1 MTAPALPDGREVDLH
16 SDDDVAGAAGLD
28 AGHGVKSLS
37 PGTACLIKAPLLDLD
52 GAKVAEGHAV
62 GASVLLP
69 AAGCDAALEMDLR
82 VARVAQ
88 VPQGTGG
95 LVGEGGFLEEANATG
110 GVLVVGAFEVSL
122 CAADSRE
129 SAGAVAVGGQG
140 SGVNDCEQ
148 GLLAGACL
156 AVVDAGH
163 GGVGQAEC
171 PAWVGGNLTAWATNT
186 DPNAPYQPV
195 QALLHPEELWPHL
208 GETSLLLGTRIVP
221 GTLLLSLAVTAAVL
235 YKRHKDGSGRRRKRI
250 AGMAKQKDIEPLMAK
265 AITAKARSL
274 RPSLKSAKHIDA
286 RETGILLG
294 NLQGTRHEVR
304 MGYEDVAVAI
314 MAPRSGKTTSLAI
327 PSILAAPG
335 PVLLTSN
342 KAAGDAFTATI
353 DARAAVGRTW
363 SMDPQQI
370 AHAERAM
377 WWNPLSDAKTLDGA
391 GRLAG
396 HFLAASVD
404 ASQQGDFW
412 SKAGSNILS
421 QLFLAAALD
430 ERPITDV
437 MAWLAFP
444 ADRTPLDILRDHK
457 FAAVAAQL
465 KGTVEGPPETRDGIY
480 ETTCQYAAALLNSE
494 IAAWV
499 TPQKNVPEFKP
510 SEFVTSKDT
519 LYLLSK
525 DGGGGASA
533 LIAACADSVM
543 RAATAQAERAGGRLD
558 PPMLAIL
565 DEAANVCK
573 ISDLPDLYSHLGSR
587 GIIPITILQSY
598 RQGQKVWGD
607 AGMDAMWS
615 ASTIKVIG
623 SGIDDPDFADKLSR
637 LIGDHDV
644 ETTSTSTSESGKSTS
659 VSMRQ
664 QRIMA
669 ADAIRAL
676 PKGTALCFA
685 TGMRAAM
692 LDLRP
697 WYLEPGAAELSAA
710 SARASKG
717 ITERAIAKATPM
729 QSDFGLAS

>member
-1 MTAPALPDGREVDLH
+1 MRSAPSSSSDGYDIALKVLL
-16 SDDDVAGAAGLD
+16 AAL
-28 AGHGVKSLS
+28 
-37 PGTACLIKAPLLDLD
+37 
-52 GAKVAEGHAV
+52 AV
-62 GASVLLP
+62 GLP
-69 AAGCDAALEMDLR
+69 AASIAWLSSNIAAW
-82 VARVAQ
+82 AA
-88 VPQGTGG
+88 GTG
-95 LVGEGGFLEEANATG
+95 
-110 GVLVVGAFEVSL
+110 
-122 CAADSRE
+122 
-129 SAGAVAVGGQG
+129 
-140 SGVNDCEQ
+140 
-148 GLLAGACL
+148 
-156 AVVDAGH
+156 
-163 GGVGQAEC
+163 
-171 PAWVGGNLTAWATNT
+171 PWV
-186 DPNAPYQPV
+186 PYRPGD
-195 QALLHPEELWPHL
+195 ALLRPEQLWPAA
-208 GETSLLLGTRIVP
+208 GETSLLLTTRVIPVLL
-221 GTLLLSLAVTAAVL
+221 TLLLAVAVGL
-235 YKRHKDGSGRRRKRI
+235 LWMRYKNRSGGGRKKI
-250 AGMAKQKDIEPLMAK
+250 VAGMASARDIQPLLAK
-265 AITAKARSL
+265 AVEAKARSL
-274 RPSLKSAKHIDA
+274 RPSLKHAKHIAPRDA
-286 RETGILLG
+286 GILVG
-294 NLQGTRHEVR
+294 NLAGTRHEVR
-304 MGYEDVAVAI
+304 MGFEDVAVAI

-342 KAAGDAFTATI
+342 KAAGDAYTACF
-353 DARAAVGRTW
+353 DARCLVGRVW

-370 AHAERAM
+370 AHAERTM
-377 WWNPLSDAKTLDGA
+377 WWNPLADAKSLDGA

-412 SKAGSNILS
+412 SKAGSNILA

-437 MAWLAFP
+437 MGWLAFP

-457 FAAVAAQL
+457 FTAVASQL

-480 ETTCQYAAALLNSE
+480 ETARQYAAALLNQD

-499 TPQKNVPEFKP
+499 TPQSSVAEFRP
-510 SEFVTSKDT
+510 ADFVTSTDS
-519 LYLLSK
+519 LFLLSK

-615 ASTIKVIG
+615 AATVKIIG

-637 LIGDHDV
+637 MVGDHDV

-664 QRIMA
+664 ERILP

-676 PKGTALCFA
+676 PKGSALCLA
-685 TGMRAAM
+685 TGMRVAM
-692 LDLRP
+692 LALRP
-697 WYLEPGAAELSAA
+697 WYAEPGSDELAAA
-710 SARASKG
+710 SARVSKA
-717 ITERAIAKATPM
+717 ITARAILK
-729 QSDFGLAS
+729 QHSSNSDFDQAA

>member
-1 MTAPALPDGREVDLH
+1 MPQPSSTSSTDGYDIAFRVL
-16 SDDDVAGAAGLD
+16 
-28 AGHGVKSLS
+28 GVVLAIAVPLS
-37 PGTACLIKAPLLDLD
+37 
-52 GAKVAEGHAV
+52 
-62 GASVLLP
+62 
-69 AAGCDAALEMDLR
+69 
-82 VARVAQ
+82 
-88 VPQGTGG
+88 
-95 LVGEGGFLEEANATG
+95 N
-110 GVLVVGAFEVSL
+110 
-122 CAADSRE
+122 
-129 SAGAVAVGGQG
+129 
-140 SGVNDCEQ
+140 
-148 GLLAGACL
+148 LAWL
-156 AVVDAGH
+156 
-163 GGVGQAEC
+163 
-171 PAWVGGNLTAWATNT
+171 GGNLTAWAT
-186 DPNAPYQPV
+186 DAGPRAPYQPV
-195 QALLHPEELWPHL
+195 QALLHPDQLWPRL
-208 GETSLLLGTRIVP
+208 GETSLLWGTRILP
-221 GTLLLSLAVTAAVL
+221 GAVLLVLGITAAVL
-235 YKRHKDGSGRRRKRI
+235 YKRHKDGSGGRKKRV
-250 AGMAKQKDIEPLMAK
+250 AGMAKHRDIEPLMSK

-274 RPSLKSAKHIDA
+274 RPSLKDAKHLNPAD
-286 RETGILLG
+286 TGILLG
-294 NLQGTRHEVR
+294 NLQGTKHEVR

-327 PSILAAPG
+327 PSILNAPG
-335 PVLLTSN
+335 PVVLTSN
-342 KAAGDAFTATI
+342 KAAGDAYTATL

-421 QLFLAAALD
+421 QLFLAAALAK
-430 ERPITDV
+430 RPITDV
-437 MAWLAFP
+437 MQWLAFP
-444 ADRTPLDILRDHK
+444 ADRTPLDILRDHG

-480 ETTCQYAAALLNSE
+480 ETARQYAAALLNSE

-499 TPQKNVPEFKP
+499 TPQKDVAEFKP

-644 ETTSTSTSESGKSTS
+644 ETTSTSISESGKSTS

-664 QRIMA
+664 ERILA
-669 ADAIRAL
+669 ADAIRSL
-676 PKGTALCFA
+676 PKGTALAFA

-697 WYLEPGAAELSAA
+697 WYLEPGAGELSAA

-717 ITERAIAKATPM
+717 ITERAVAKAAPKQT
-729 QSDFGLAS
+729 DFGTAA

>member
-1 MTAPALPDGREVDLH
+1 MPPSPTSNTDGYDLALRLLL
-16 SDDDVAGAAGLD
+16 GL
-28 AGHGVKSLS
+28 ATL
-37 PGTACLIKAPLLDLD
+37 AIPL
-52 GAKVAEGHAV
+52 AH
-62 GASVLLP
+62 
-69 AAGCDAALEMDLR
+69 
-82 VARVAQ
+82 
-88 VPQGTGG
+88 
-95 LVGEGGFLEEANATG
+95 
-110 GVLVVGAFEVSL
+110 
-122 CAADSRE
+122 
-129 SAGAVAVGGQG
+129 
-140 SGVNDCEQ
+140 
-148 GLLAGACL
+148 LAWL
-156 AVVDAGH
+156 
-163 GGVGQAEC
+163 
-171 PAWVGGNLTAWATNT
+171 GGNLTATLTGAAW
-186 DPNAPYQPV
+186 APYQPTA
-195 QALLHPEELWPHL
+195 ALLHPEQVWPTA
-208 GETSLLLGTRIVP
+208 GETSLLVGARIVP
-221 GTLLLSLAVTAAVL
+221 VVLLLALAAVAGVL
-235 YKRHKDGSGRRRKRI
+235 WTRHKSSGGGRKKKI
-250 AGMAKQKDIEPLMAK
+250 TDMAKARDIEPLMSK
-265 AITAKARSL
+265 AITDKARSL
-274 RPSLKSAKHIDA
+274 RPSLKNAKHIDA
-286 RETGILLG
+286 KDTGILLG

-304 MGYEDVAVAI
+304 MGFEDVAVAI

-327 PSILAAPG
+327 PSMLNAPG

-342 KAAGDAFTATI
+342 KAAGDAFTTAYE
-353 DARAAVGRTW
+353 ARAQAGAVWT
-363 SMDPQQI
+363 MDPQQI
-370 AHAERAM
+370 AHAAREM
-377 WWNPLSDAKTLDGA
+377 WWNPLASAKTLDGA
-391 GRLAG
+391 NRLAG

-421 QLFLAAALD
+421 QLLLAAALD
-430 ERPITDV
+430 ERPITDI

-444 ADRTPLDILRDHK
+444 ADRTPLDILRDHG
-457 FAAVAAQL
+457 FTAVAAQL

-480 ETTCQYAAALLNSE
+480 ETARQYAAALLNAE

-499 TPQKNVPEFKP
+499 TPQKDVAEFRP
-510 SEFVTSKDT
+510 GRFVTSTDT
-519 LYLLSK
+519 LFLLSK

-615 ASTIKVIG
+615 ASTVKVIG

-644 ETTSTSTSESGKSTS
+644 QTTSTSHSESGKSTS

-664 QRIMA
+664 ERILP

-697 WYLEPGAAELSAA
+697 WYREPGATELSAA
-710 SARASKG
+710 SDRASQAITARAV
-717 ITERAIAKATPM
+717 AKHTPT
-729 QSDFGLAS
+729 QSDFGTAA

>member
-1 MTAPALPDGREVDLH
+1 MPSSSSSSNTDGYDL
-16 SDDDVAGAAGLD
+16 VLRLLL
-28 AGHGVKSLS
+28 GV
-37 PGTACLIKAPLLDLD
+37 
-52 GAKVAEGHAV
+52 
-62 GASVLLP
+62 
-69 AAGCDAALEMDLR
+69 
-82 VARVAQ
+82 
-88 VPQGTGG
+88 
-95 LVGEGGFLEEANATG
+95 
-110 GVLVVGAFEVSL
+110 
-122 CAADSRE
+122 
-129 SAGAVAVGGQG
+129 
-140 SGVNDCEQ
+140 
-148 GLLAGACL
+148 L
-156 AVVDAGH
+156 AVVVPLSH
-163 GGVGQAEC
+163 L
-171 PAWVGGNLTAWATNT
+171 AWLCGNLTASLTEDSW
-186 DPNAPYQPV
+186 APYQPTN
-195 QALLHPEELWPHL
+195 ALLRPEQVWPEA
-208 GETSLLLGTRIVP
+208 GENALLIGARIVP
-221 GTLLLSLAVTAAVL
+221 VLLLLALGVTAIAL
-235 YKRHKDGSGRRRKRI
+235 WLRHKNRGGGRKKI
-250 AGMAKQKDIEPLMAK
+250 TGMAKARDIEPLMAK
-265 AITAKARSL
+265 AITDKARSL
-274 RPSLKSAKHIDA
+274 RPSLKDAKHIEA
-286 RETGILLG
+286 RDTGILLG
-294 NLQGTRHEVR
+294 NLQNTRHEVR

-327 PSILAAPG
+327 PSMLAAPG

-342 KAAGDAFTATI
+342 KAAGDAFTATYE
-353 DARAAVGRTW
+353 ARFHVGQVW

-370 AHAERAM
+370 AHAAREM
-377 WWNPLSDAKTLDGA
+377 WWNPLASAKTLDGA
-391 GRLAG
+391 NRLAG

-421 QLFLAAALD
+421 QLLLAAALD
-430 ERPITDV
+430 ERPITDI
-437 MAWLAFP
+437 MQWLAFP
-444 ADRTPLDILRDHK
+444 ADRTPLDILRDHD

-480 ETTCQYAAALLNSE
+480 ETARQYAAALLNNE

-499 TPQKNVPEFKP
+499 TPQKDVPEFRP
-510 SEFVTSKDT
+510 SEFVTSTDT
-519 LYLLSK
+519 LFLLSK

-615 ASTIKVIG
+615 ASTVKVIG

-644 ETTSTSTSESGKSTS
+644 ETTSTSHSESGKSTS

-664 QRIMA
+664 ERILP

-697 WYLEPGAAELSAA
+697 WYREPGAEELSAA
-710 SARASKG
+710 SARASKA
-717 ITERAIAKATPM
+717 ITARAVAKHAPT
-729 QSDFGLAS
+729 QSDFGKAV

>member
-1 MTAPALPDGREVDLH
+1 MPQLSSTSSTDGYDIAFCVL
-16 SDDDVAGAAGLD
+16 
-28 AGHGVKSLS
+28 GVVLAIAVPLS
-37 PGTACLIKAPLLDLD
+37 
-52 GAKVAEGHAV
+52 
-62 GASVLLP
+62 
-69 AAGCDAALEMDLR
+69 
-82 VARVAQ
+82 
-88 VPQGTGG
+88 
-95 LVGEGGFLEEANATG
+95 N
-110 GVLVVGAFEVSL
+110 
-122 CAADSRE
+122 
-129 SAGAVAVGGQG
+129 
-140 SGVNDCEQ
+140 
-148 GLLAGACL
+148 LAWL
-156 AVVDAGH
+156 
-163 GGVGQAEC
+163 
-171 PAWVGGNLTAWATNT
+171 GGNLTSWATDT
-186 DPNAPYQPV
+186 GPCAPYQPV
-195 QALLHPEELWPHL
+195 QALLHPDQLWPRL
-208 GETSLLLGTRIVP
+208 GDTSLLLGTRILP
-221 GTLLLSLAVTAAVL
+221 GTVLLALGITAAVL
-235 YKRHKDGSGRRRKRI
+235 YKRHKDGNGGRRKRV
-250 AGMAKQKDIEPLMAK
+250 AGMAKQRDIEPLLSK

-274 RPSLKSAKHIDA
+274 RPSLKDAKHLNPAD
-286 RETGILLG
+286 TGILLG
-294 NLQGTRHEVR
+294 NLQGTKHEVR

-327 PSILAAPG
+327 PSILNAPG

-342 KAAGDAFTATI
+342 KAAGDAYTATLE
-353 DARAAVGRTW
+353 ARAAVGRTW

-421 QLFLAAALD
+421 QLFLAAALA

-437 MAWLAFP
+437 MQWLAFP
-444 ADRTPLDILRDHK
+444 ADRTPLDLLRDHG

-480 ETTCQYAAALLNSE
+480 ETARQYAAALLNSE

-499 TPQKNVPEFKP
+499 TPQKNVAEFKP

-644 ETTSTSTSESGKSTS
+644 QTTSTSTSESGKSTS

-664 QRIMA
+664 ERILA

-676 PKGTALCFA
+676 PKGTALAFA

-697 WYLEPGAAELSAA
+697 WYLEPGADSFSAA
-710 SARASKG
+710 SARASKD
-717 ITERAIAKATPM
+717 ITERAVAKTAPKQT
-729 QSDFGLAS
+729 DFSTAA

>member
-1 MTAPALPDGREVDLH
+1 MPSPSSNSNSSSDGYDIAFKALLGAIAVALP
-16 SDDDVAGAAGLD
+16 
-28 AGHGVKSLS
+28 LS
-37 PGTACLIKAPLLDLD
+37 T
-52 GAKVAEGHAV
+52 
-62 GASVLLP
+62 
-69 AAGCDAALEMDLR
+69 
-82 VARVAQ
+82 
-88 VPQGTGG
+88 
-95 LVGEGGFLEEANATG
+95 
-110 GVLVVGAFEVSL
+110 
-122 CAADSRE
+122 
-129 SAGAVAVGGQG
+129 
-140 SGVNDCEQ
+140 
-148 GLLAGACL
+148 LAWL
-156 AVVDAGH
+156 
-163 GGVGQAEC
+163 
-171 PAWVGGNLTAWATNT
+171 GGNTTAWATSS
-186 DPNAPYQPV
+186 DPWAPYQPAD
-195 QALLHPEELWPHL
+195 ALLHPERLWP
-208 GETSLLLGTRIVP
+208 GVDATVLLIGTRILP
-221 GTLLLSLAVTAAVL
+221 AAILLALTL
-235 YKRHKDGSGRRRKRI
+235 SGYLWWSRRKGAGGKKKRI
-250 AGMAKQKDIEPLMAK
+250 AGMAKQKDIEPLLAK
-265 AITAKARSL
+265 AVTAKARSL
-274 RPSLKSAKHIDA
+274 RPSLKDAKTVDA
-286 RETGILLG
+286 KDTGVLLG
-294 NLQGTRHEVR
+294 NLQGSRIEVR
-304 MGYEDVAVAI
+304 MGFEDVAVAI
-314 MAPRSGKTTSLAI
+314 MAPRSGKTTCLAI
-327 PSILAAPG
+327 PATLAAPG

-342 KAAGDAFTATI
+342 KAAGDAYTSSI
-353 DARAAVGRTW
+353 DARAKVGQVW

-370 AHAERAM
+370 AHAAREM
-377 WWNPLSDAKTLDGA
+377 WWNPLASAKSLDGA

-437 MAWLAFP
+437 MQWLAFP
-444 ADRTPLDILRDHK
+444 ADRRPLDILRDHG

-480 ETTCQYAAALLNSE
+480 ETARQYASALLNSE

-499 TPQKNVPEFKP
+499 TPQQGVREFKP
-510 SEFVTSKDT
+510 SEFVTSQDT

-533 LIAACADSVM
+533 LIAACADAVM
-543 RAATAQAERAGGRLD
+543 RAATAQAERTGGRLD

-565 DEAANVCK
+565 DEAANVCR

-615 ASTIKVIG
+615 ASTVKVIG

-644 ETTSTSTSESGKSTS
+644 ETRSTSVSDSGKSTS
-659 VSMRQ
+659 ISMRQ
-664 QRIMA
+664 ERILP

-710 SARASKG
+710 SAAASKS
-717 ITERAIAKATPM
+717 ITERAVAKARKG
-729 QSDFGLAS
+729 DFGKAA

>member
-1 MTAPALPDGREVDLH
+1 MPQSSPSSSSTGYDLAFKLLMGALAIVVPLAH
-16 SDDDVAGAAGLD
+16 LAW
-28 AGHGVKSLS
+28 LS
-37 PGTACLIKAPLLDLD
+37 
-52 GAKVAEGHAV
+52 
-62 GASVLLP
+62 
-69 AAGCDAALEMDLR
+69 
-82 VARVAQ
+82 
-88 VPQGTGG
+88 
-95 LVGEGGFLEEANATG
+95 
-110 GVLVVGAFEVSL
+110 
-122 CAADSRE
+122 
-129 SAGAVAVGGQG
+129 
-140 SGVNDCEQ
+140 
-148 GLLAGACL
+148 
-156 AVVDAGH
+156 
-163 GGVGQAEC
+163 
-171 PAWVGGNLTAWATNT
+171 GNLTAHLTGGTW
-186 DPNAPYQPV
+186 APYQPTA
-195 QALLHPEELWPHL
+195 ALLHPDRLWPEA
-208 GETSLLLGTRIVP
+208 GETSLLIGARIVP
-221 GTLLLSLAVTAAVL
+221 VAVL
-235 YKRHKDGSGRRRKRI
+235 LALGITSGLLWVRHKNRSGGRKKKI
-250 AGMAKQKDIEPLMAK
+250 SGMAKAHDVEPLMAK

-274 RPSLKSAKHIDA
+274 RPSLKNAKHIAPAD
-286 RETGILLG
+286 TGILLG

-327 PSILAAPG
+327 PSILNAPG

-342 KAAGDAFTATI
+342 KAANDAYTATLN
-353 DARAAVGRTW
+353 ARATVGRTW

-370 AHAERAM
+370 AHAKREM
-377 WWNPLSDAKTLDGA
+377 WWNPLADAKTLDGA
-391 GRLAG
+391 NRLAG

-421 QLFLAAALD
+421 QLLLAAALD
-430 ERPITDV
+430 DRPITDV
-437 MAWLAFP
+437 MQWLAFP
-444 ADRTPLDILRDHK
+444 ADRTPLDILRDHGH
-457 FAAVAAQL
+457 AAVAAQL

-480 ETTCQYAAALLNSE
+480 ETARQYAAALLNSE

-499 TPQKNVPEFKP
+499 TPQKDIEEFKP
-510 SEFVTSKDT
+510 KDFVTSRDT

-644 ETTSTSTSESGKSTS
+644 ETTSTSHSESGKSTS
-659 VSMRQ
+659 ISMRQ
-664 QRIMA
+664 ERILP

-676 PKGTALCFA
+676 PKGTALCLA

-697 WYLEPGAAELSAA
+697 WYLDPGAAELTAA
-710 SARASKG
+710 SARASTA
-717 ITERAIAKATPM
+717 ITDRALVKHTLQQADYDTA
-729 QSDFGLAS
+729 A

>member
-1 MTAPALPDGREVDLH
+1 MPPTSSNSSTDGYDIVLRLLIGVAAVVVPLSHLAWLSGNITAYL
-16 SDDDVAGAAGLD
+16 
-28 AGHGVKSLS
+28 
-37 PGTACLIKAPLLDLD
+37 
-52 GAKVAEGHAV
+52 
-62 GASVLLP
+62 
-69 AAGCDAALEMDLR
+69 
-82 VARVAQ
+82 
-88 VPQGTGG
+88 TGG
-95 LVGEGGFLEEANATG
+95 G
-110 GVLVVGAFEVSL
+110 
-122 CAADSRE
+122 
-129 SAGAVAVGGQG
+129 
-140 SGVNDCEQ
+140 
-148 GLLAGACL
+148 
-156 AVVDAGH
+156 
-163 GGVGQAEC
+163 
-171 PAWVGGNLTAWATNT
+171 W
-186 DPNAPYQPV
+186 APYRPTT
-195 QALLHPEELWPHL
+195 ALLHPERLWPPM
-208 GETSLLLGTRIVP
+208 GETSLLIGARVVPVLLLLALGT
-221 GTLLLSLAVTAAVL
+221 AAGIL
-235 YKRHKDGSGRRRKRI
+235 WARHKSRSGGRKKI
-250 AGMAKQKDIEPLMAK
+250 SGMAKARDVEPLMAK
-265 AITAKARSL
+265 AITDKARSL
-274 RPSLKSAKHIDA
+274 RPSLKDAKHIEA
-286 RETGILLG
+286 RDTGILLG
-294 NLQGTRHEVR
+294 NLQNTKHEIR

-342 KAAGDAFTATI
+342 KAAGDAFTATY
-353 DARAAVGRTW
+353 DARAAVGRVW
-363 SMDPQQI
+363 AMDPQQI
-370 AHAERAM
+370 AHAAREM
-377 WWNPLSDAKTLDGA
+377 WWNPLADAKTLDGA

-412 SKAGSNILS
+412 SKAGSNILA

-437 MAWLAFP
+437 MQWLAFP
-444 ADRTPLDILRDHK
+444 ADRTPLDILRDHG
-457 FAAVAAQL
+457 FTAVAAQL

-480 ETTCQYAAALLNSE
+480 ETARQYAAALLNSE
-494 IAAWV
+494 ISAWV
-499 TPQKNVPEFKP
+499 TPQKNVPEFRP
-510 SEFVTSKDT
+510 SEFVTSTDT
-519 LYLLSK
+519 LFLLSK

-615 ASTIKVIG
+615 ASTVKVIG

-637 LIGDHDV
+637 LIGDHDI
-644 ETTSTSTSESGKSTS
+644 ETTSTSHSESGKSTS

-664 QRIMA
+664 QRILP
-669 ADAIRAL
+669 ADEIRAL

-685 TGMRAAM
+685 TGLRAAM

-697 WYLEPGAAELSAA
+697 WYQEPGAAELSAA
-710 SARASKG
+710 SDRASKA
-717 ITERAIAKATPM
+717 ITARANAKHAPV
-729 QSDFGLAS
+729 QSDFGPAA

>member
-1 MTAPALPDGREVDLH
+1 MPNSHSAPSSSDGYDL
-16 SDDDVAGAAGLD
+16 AF
-28 AGHGVKSLS
+28 KM
-37 PGTACLIKAPLLDLD
+37 LL
-52 GAKVAEGHAV
+52 
-62 GASVLLP
+62 
-69 AAGCDAALEMDLR
+69 
-82 VARVAQ
+82 
-88 VPQGTGG
+88 
-95 LVGEGGFLEEANATG
+95 
-110 GVLVVGAFEVSL
+110 GVLAIVVPLSNLAWL
-122 CAADSRE
+122 C
-129 SAGAVAVGGQG
+129 
-140 SGVNDCEQ
+140 
-148 GLLAGACL
+148 
-156 AVVDAGH
+156 
-163 GGVGQAEC
+163 
-171 PAWVGGNLTAWATNT
+171 GNLTARFADSDSW
-186 DPNAPYQPV
+186 APYRPTD
-195 QALLHPEELWPHL
+195 ALLRPERLWPTA
-208 GETSLLLGTRIVP
+208 GETSLLVGARVIP
-221 GTLLLSLAVTAAVL
+221 ATLMIALAVTAVVL
-235 YKRHKDGSGRRRKRI
+235 WSRRRNSGGKRKKI
-250 AGMAKQKDIEPLMAK
+250 AGMAKAKDIEPLMAK
-265 AITAKARSL
+265 AITAKARAL
-274 RPSLKSAKHIDA
+274 RPSLKNTNHINPAD
-286 RETGILLG
+286 TGILLG

-327 PSILAAPG
+327 PTILAAPG
-335 PVLLTSN
+335 AVLLTSN
-342 KAAGDAFTATI
+342 KAAGDAYTATL
-353 DARAAVGRTW
+353 DARAAVGRVW

-370 AHAERAM
+370 AHAERRM
-377 WWNPLSDAKTLDGA
+377 WWNPLADAKTLDAA

-404 ASQQGDFW
+404 ASQQSDFW

-437 MAWLAFP
+437 MQWLAFP
-444 ADRTPLDILRDHK
+444 ADRTPLDVLRDHG
-457 FAAVAAQL
+457 FTAIAAQL

-480 ETTCQYAAALLNSE
+480 ETARQYAAALLNSE
-494 IAAWV
+494 IARWV
-499 TPQKNVPEFKP
+499 TPQKEVPEFRP
-510 SEFVTSKDT
+510 SAFVGSADT

-533 LIAACADSVM
+533 LIAACADSVI

-615 ASTIKVIG
+615 ASTVKVIG

-644 ETTSTSTSESGKSTS
+644 QTTSTSTSESGKSTS

-664 QRIMA
+664 ERILP

-697 WYLEPGAAELSAA
+697 WYLEPGAEQLTAA
-710 SARASKG
+710 SARASKA
-717 ITERAIAKATPM
+717 ITARAVAKQAPRPD
-729 QSDFGLAS
+729 DFGTAA

>member
-1 MTAPALPDGREVDLH
+1 MPSTPSSSSGDGTDL
-16 SDDDVAGAAGLD
+16 AF
-28 AGHGVKSLS
+28 K
-37 PGTACLIKAPLLDLD
+37 
-52 GAKVAEGHAV
+52 
-62 GASVLLP
+62 VLL
-69 AAGCDAALEMDLR
+69 
-82 VARVAQ
+82 
-88 VPQGTGG
+88 
-95 LVGEGGFLEEANATG
+95 
-110 GVLVVGAFEVSL
+110 GAF
-122 CAADSRE
+122 
-129 SAGAVAVGGQG
+129 AVAVPLANTAWFSGNIANTFTG
-140 SGVNDCEQ
+140 SGTWTSYR
-148 GLLAGACL
+148 
-156 AVVDAGH
+156 
-163 GGVGQAEC
+163 
-171 PAWVGGNLTAWATNT
+171 PA
-186 DPNAPYQPV
+186 D
-195 QALLHPEELWPHL
+195 ALLHPADLWPEL
-208 GETSLLLGTRIVP
+208 GETSLLISTRVVPAIFLISLGVI
-221 GTLLLSLAVTAAVL
+221 AAVCWNL
-235 YKRHKDGSGRRRKRI
+235 HRSSGGRRKKVR
-250 AGMAKQKDIEPLMAK
+250 GTAKAKDIEPLLAK

-274 RPSLKSAKHIDA
+274 RPSLKDAKAIAPAD
-286 RETGILLG
+286 TGILLG
-294 NLQGTRHEVR
+294 NLQGTRTEVR

-342 KAAGDAFTATI
+342 KAAGDAYTATF
-353 DARAAVGRTW
+353 DARSEVGRVW

-370 AHAERAM
+370 AHAERTM
-377 WWNPLSDAKTLDGA
+377 WWNPLADAKSLDGA

-430 ERPITDV
+430 DRPITDV
-437 MAWLAFP
+437 MQWLAFP
-444 ADRTPLDILRDHK
+444 ADRRPLDILRDHG
-457 FAAVAAQL
+457 FSAVAAQL

-480 ETTCQYAAALLNSE
+480 ETARQYAAALLNSG
-494 IAAWV
+494 IATWV
-499 TPQKNVPEFKP
+499 TPQKDVPEFRP
-510 SEFVTSKDT
+510 TEFVTSTDT
-519 LYLLSK
+519 LFLLSK

-587 GIIPITILQSY
+587 GIIPMTILQSY

-615 ASTIKVIG
+615 AATIKVIG

-644 ETTSTSTSESGKSTS
+644 ETKSTSTSESGTSTS
-659 VSMRQ
+659 ISMRQ
-664 QRIMA
+664 ERILP

-676 PKGTALCFA
+676 AKGTALCFA

-697 WYLEPGAAELSAA
+697 WYLEPDADALSAA
-710 SARASKG
+710 SARASKA
-717 ITERAIAKATPM
+717 ITACAVAKHAPEPG
-729 QSDFGLAS
+729 DHGLAA

>member
-1 MTAPALPDGREVDLH
+1 MPQSSPRSSSTGYDLAFKVLMGALAIVVPLAH
-16 SDDDVAGAAGLD
+16 
-28 AGHGVKSLS
+28 LS
-37 PGTACLIKAPLLDLD
+37 WL
-52 GAKVAEGHAV
+52 
-62 GASVLLP
+62 S
-69 AAGCDAALEMDLR
+69 
-82 VARVAQ
+82 
-88 VPQGTGG
+88 
-95 LVGEGGFLEEANATG
+95 
-110 GVLVVGAFEVSL
+110 
-122 CAADSRE
+122 
-129 SAGAVAVGGQG
+129 
-140 SGVNDCEQ
+140 
-148 GLLAGACL
+148 
-156 AVVDAGH
+156 
-163 GGVGQAEC
+163 
-171 PAWVGGNLTAWATNT
+171 GNLTAHLAGAAW
-186 DPNAPYQPV
+186 APYQPTA
-195 QALLHPEELWPHL
+195 ALLHPDQLWPDA
-208 GETSLLLGTRIVP
+208 GKTALLIGTRIVP
-221 GTLLLSLAVTAAVL
+221 VAVL
-235 YKRHKDGSGRRRKRI
+235 LALGIPGGLLWARRKNRSGGRKKKI
-250 AGMAKQKDIEPLMAK
+250 SGMAKAHDVEPLMAK

-274 RPSLKSAKHIDA
+274 RPSLKDAKHIAPAD
-286 RETGILLG
+286 TGILLG

-327 PSILAAPG
+327 PSILNAPG

-342 KAAGDAFTATI
+342 KAANDAYTATLN
-353 DARAAVGRTW
+353 ARAATGRTW

-370 AHAERAM
+370 AHAKREM
-377 WWNPLSDAKTLDGA
+377 WWNPLADAKTLDGA
-391 GRLAG
+391 NRLAG

-421 QLFLAAALD
+421 QLLLAAALD
-430 ERPITDV
+430 DRPITDV
-437 MAWLAFP
+437 MQWLAFP
-444 ADRTPLDILRDHK
+444 ADRTPLDILRDHGH
-457 FAAVAAQL
+457 AAVAAQL

-480 ETTCQYAAALLNSE
+480 ETARQYAAALLNSE

-499 TPQKNVPEFKP
+499 TPQKDIEEFKP
-510 SEFVTSKDT
+510 KDFVTSRDT

-644 ETTSTSTSESGKSTS
+644 ETTSTSHSESGKSTS
-659 VSMRQ
+659 ISMRQ
-664 QRIMA
+664 ERILP

-676 PKGTALCFA
+676 PKGTALCLA

-697 WYLEPGAAELSAA
+697 WYLDPGAAELTAA
-710 SARASKG
+710 SARASTA
-717 ITERAIAKATPM
+717 ITDRALAKHTP
-729 QSDFGLAS
+729 QQADYDTTA

>member
-1 MTAPALPDGREVDLH
+1 MPPSSSNSNTDGYDL
-16 SDDDVAGAAGLD
+16 VLRLLL
-28 AGHGVKSLS
+28 GV
-37 PGTACLIKAPLLDLD
+37 
-52 GAKVAEGHAV
+52 
-62 GASVLLP
+62 
-69 AAGCDAALEMDLR
+69 
-82 VARVAQ
+82 
-88 VPQGTGG
+88 
-95 LVGEGGFLEEANATG
+95 
-110 GVLVVGAFEVSL
+110 
-122 CAADSRE
+122 
-129 SAGAVAVGGQG
+129 
-140 SGVNDCEQ
+140 
-148 GLLAGACL
+148 L
-156 AVVDAGH
+156 AVVVLLAH
-163 GGVGQAEC
+163 L
-171 PAWVGGNLTAWATNT
+171 AWLSGNSTAYLTGTSW
-186 DPNAPYQPV
+186 APYQPTK
-195 QALLHPEELWPHL
+195 ALLHPEQVWPTA
-208 GETSLLLGTRIVP
+208 GETSLLIGARIVP
-221 GTLLLSLAVTAAVL
+221 VLLFLALGAGAGVL
-235 YKRHKDGSGRRRKRI
+235 WAQHKNRSGGRKKI
-250 AGMAKQKDIEPLMAK
+250 TGMAKARDIEPLMAK
-265 AITAKARSL
+265 AITDKARSL
-274 RPSLKSAKHIDA
+274 RPSLKDSKHIDA
-286 RETGILLG
+286 KDTGILLG
-294 NLQGTRHEVR
+294 NLQGSRHEVR
-304 MGYEDVAVAI
+304 MGFEDVAVAI

-327 PSILAAPG
+327 PSMLGAPG

-342 KAAGDAFTATI
+342 KAAGDAFTTAYE
-353 DARAAVGRTW
+353 ARARAGTVWT
-363 SMDPQQI
+363 MDPQQI
-370 AHAERAM
+370 AHAERSM
-377 WWNPLSDAKTLDGA
+377 WWNPLASARTLDGA
-391 GRLAG
+391 NRLAG

-421 QLFLAAALD
+421 QLLLAAALD
-430 ERPITDV
+430 ERPITDI
-437 MAWLAFP
+437 MQWLAFP

-457 FAAVAAQL
+457 FTAVAAQL

-480 ETTCQYAAALLNSE
+480 ETARQYASALLNAE

-499 TPQKNVPEFKP
+499 TPQKDVPEFRP
-510 SEFVTSKDT
+510 EQFVTSTDT
-519 LYLLSK
+519 LFLLSK

-615 ASTIKVIG
+615 ASTVKVIG

-644 ETTSTSTSESGKSTS
+644 ETTSTSHSESGKSTS

-664 QRIMA
+664 ERILP

-697 WYLEPGAAELSAA
+697 WYREPGAEALSAA
-710 SARASKG
+710 SARASQA
-717 ITERAIAKATPM
+717 ITARAVAKHTPT
-729 QSDFGLAS
+729 QSDFGTAV

>member
-1 MTAPALPDGREVDLH
+1 MPQSNSASTDGYDIAFRVLGVAL
-16 SDDDVAGAAGLD
+16 
-28 AGHGVKSLS
+28 
-37 PGTACLIKAPLLDLD
+37 
-52 GAKVAEGHAV
+52 
-62 GASVLLP
+62 
-69 AAGCDAALEMDLR
+69 
-82 VARVAQ
+82 
-88 VPQGTGG
+88 
-95 LVGEGGFLEEANATG
+95 
-110 GVLVVGAFEVSL
+110 
-122 CAADSRE
+122 
-129 SAGAVAVGGQG
+129 AVAVPL
-140 SGVNDCEQ
+140 SN
-148 GLLAGACL
+148 LAWL
-156 AVVDAGH
+156 
-163 GGVGQAEC
+163 
-171 PAWVGGNLTAWATNT
+171 GGNLTSWATGIGAS
-186 DPNAPYQPV
+186 APYQPV
-195 QALLHPEELWPHL
+195 QALLHPDRLWPDL
-208 GETSLLLGTRIVP
+208 GETSLLLGTRILP
-221 GTLLLSLAVTAAVL
+221 GTMLVALGITAAVL
-235 YKRHKDGSGRRRKRI
+235 YQRHRGSGSKRKKRV
-250 AGMAKQKDIEPLMAK
+250 AGMAKRREVEPLMSK
-265 AITAKARSL
+265 AITDKARSL
-274 RPSLKSAKHIDA
+274 RPSLKDAKHIKAAD
-286 RETGILLG
+286 TGILLG
-294 NLQGTRHEVR
+294 NLQGTKHEVR

-327 PSILAAPG
+327 PSILNAPG

-342 KAAGDAFTATI
+342 KAAGDAYTATI
-353 DARAAVGRTW
+353 DARATVGRTW

-377 WWNPLSDAKTLDGA
+377 WWNPLADAKTLDGA

-480 ETTCQYAAALLNSE
+480 ETARQYAAALLNTE

-499 TPQKNVPEFKP
+499 TPQKDVPEFKP
-510 SEFVTSKDT
+510 SAFVTSVDT

-543 RAATAQAERAGGRLD
+543 RSATAQAERAGGRLD

-587 GIIPITILQSY
+587 GIIPMTILQSY

-664 QRIMA
+664 ERILA

-676 PKGTALCFA
+676 PKGTALAFA
-685 TGMRAAM
+685 TGLRAAM

-710 SARASKG
+710 SAKASQG
-717 ITERAIAKATPM
+717 ITERAVAKATPR
-729 QSDFGLAS
+729 QTDFGTAA

>member
-1 MTAPALPDGREVDLH
+1 MG
-16 SDDDVAGAAGLD
+16 
-28 AGHGVKSLS
+28 
-37 PGTACLIKAPLLDLD
+37 
-52 GAKVAEGHAV
+52 
-62 GASVLLP
+62 
-69 AAGCDAALEMDLR
+69 
-82 VARVAQ
+82 
-88 VPQGTGG
+88 
-95 LVGEGGFLEEANATG
+95 
-110 GVLVVGAFEVSL
+110 
-122 CAADSRE
+122 ADSSLTPCTLSNLTNLAWLGGNAAAWLTE
-129 SAGAVAVGGQG
+129 SAT
-140 SGVNDCEQ
+140 
-148 GLLAGACL
+148 
-156 AVVDAGH
+156 
-163 GGVGQAEC
+163 
-171 PAWVGGNLTAWATNT
+171 P
-186 DPNAPYQPV
+186 APYQPTA
-195 QALLHPEELWPHL
+195 ALLHPERLWPEA
-208 GETSLLLGTRIVP
+208 GETSLLIGTRIVP
-221 GTLLLSLAVTAAVL
+221 VLLLLALGAAAGL
-235 YKRHKDGSGRRRKRI
+235 LRARYKNRSGGRKKI
-250 AGMAKQKDIEPLMAK
+250 TDMAKARDIESLMAK
-265 AITAKARSL
+265 AITDKARSL
-274 RPSLKSAKHIDA
+274 RPSLKDAKRIDA
-286 RETGILLG
+286 KDTGILLG
-294 NLQGTRHEVR
+294 NLQGSRHEVR
-304 MGYEDVAVAI
+304 MGFEDVAVAI

-327 PSILAAPG
+327 PSVLAAPG

-342 KAAGDAFTATI
+342 KAAGDAFTTAY
-353 DARAAVGRTW
+353 DARAEVGQVWT
-363 SMDPQQI
+363 MDPQQI
-370 AHAERAM
+370 AHAAREM
-377 WWNPLSDAKTLDGA
+377 WWNPLASAKTLDGA
-391 GRLAG
+391 NRLAG

-421 QLFLAAALD
+421 QLLLAAALD
-430 ERPITDV
+430 DRPITDI

-444 ADRTPLDILRDHK
+444 ADRTPLDILRDHG

-480 ETTCQYAAALLNSE
+480 ETARQYASALLNAE

-499 TPQKNVPEFKP
+499 TPQKDVPEFRP
-510 SEFVTSKDT
+510 AQFVTSTDT
-519 LYLLSK
+519 LFLLSK

-615 ASTIKVIG
+615 ASTVKVIG
-623 SGIDDPDFADKLSR
+623 AGIDDPDFADKLSR

-644 ETTSTSTSESGKSTS
+644 QTTSTSHSESGKSTS
-659 VSMRQ
+659 ISMRQ
-664 QRIMA
+664 ERILP

-697 WYLEPGAAELSAA
+697 WYLEPGADELSAA
-710 SARASKG
+710 SARASKA
-717 ITERAIAKATPM
+717 ITTRAVAKHAPQQDDYGT
-729 QSDFGLAS
+729 AA

>member
-1 MTAPALPDGREVDLH
+1 
-16 SDDDVAGAAGLD
+16 
-28 AGHGVKSLS
+28 
-37 PGTACLIKAPLLDLD
+37 
-52 GAKVAEGHAV
+52 
-62 GASVLLP
+62 
-69 AAGCDAALEMDLR
+69 
-82 VARVAQ
+82 
-88 VPQGTGG
+88 
-95 LVGEGGFLEEANATG
+95 
-110 GVLVVGAFEVSL
+110 
-122 CAADSRE
+122 
-129 SAGAVAVGGQG
+129 
-140 SGVNDCEQ
+140 
-148 GLLAGACL
+148 
-156 AVVDAGH
+156 
-163 GGVGQAEC
+163 
-171 PAWVGGNLTAWATNT
+171 
-186 DPNAPYQPV
+186 
-195 QALLHPEELWPHL
+195 
-208 GETSLLLGTRIVP
+208 
-221 GTLLLSLAVTAAVL
+221 
-235 YKRHKDGSGRRRKRI
+235 
-250 AGMAKQKDIEPLMAK
+250 
-265 AITAKARSL
+265 
-274 RPSLKSAKHIDA
+274 
-286 RETGILLG
+286 
-294 NLQGTRHEVR
+294 
-304 MGYEDVAVAI
+304 
-314 MAPRSGKTTSLAI
+314 
-327 PSILAAPG
+327 
-335 PVLLTSN
+335 
-342 KAAGDAFTATI
+342 
-353 DARAAVGRTW
+353 
-363 SMDPQQI
+363 MDPQQI
-370 AHAERAM
+370 AHAKRQM
-377 WWNPLSDAKTLDGA
+377 WWNPLADARTLDGA

-437 MAWLAFP
+437 MQWLAFP
-444 ADRTPLDILRDHK
+444 ADRAPLDILRDHR

-480 ETTCQYAAALLNSE
+480 ETARQYAAALLNSK

-499 TPQKNVPEFKP
+499 TPQKDVAEFRP
-510 SEFVTSKDT
+510 ADFVSSRDT

-644 ETTSTSTSESGKSTS
+644 ETKSTSASESGKSTS
-659 VSMRQ
+659 ISMRQ
-664 QRIMA
+664 ERILP

-697 WYLEPGAAELSAA
+697 WYLEPDADELSTA
-710 SARASKG
+710 SARASKA
-717 ITERAIAKATPM
+717 ITTRAVAKATPK
-729 QSDFGLAS
+729 QTDFGTAA

>member
-1 MTAPALPDGREVDLH
+1 ML
-16 SDDDVAGAAGLD
+16 
-28 AGHGVKSLS
+28 
-37 PGTACLIKAPLLDLD
+37 
-52 GAKVAEGHAV
+52 
-62 GASVLLP
+62 
-69 AAGCDAALEMDLR
+69 
-82 VARVAQ
+82 
-88 VPQGTGG
+88 
-95 LVGEGGFLEEANATG
+95 
-110 GVLVVGAFEVSL
+110 
-122 CAADSRE
+122 
-129 SAGAVAVGGQG
+129 AVAVPAANLAWLGGSITARLTG
-140 SGVNDCEQ
+140 RP
-148 GLLAGACL
+148 
-156 AVVDAGH
+156 
-163 GGVGQAEC
+163 QA
-171 PAWVGGNLTAWATNT
+171 A
-186 DPNAPYQPV
+186 YQPAD
-195 QALLHPEELWPHL
+195 ALLYPERLWPEA
-208 GETSLLLGTRIVP
+208 GETSLLIGARIAPAVV
-221 GTLLLSLAVTAAVL
+221 LIVLAVIAGVSW
-235 YKRHKDGSGRRRKRI
+235 KRHRGGSGGRKKI
-250 AGMAKQKDIEPLMAK
+250 AGMAKAKDVEPLLAK
-265 AITAKARSL
+265 AIEAKARSL
-274 RPSLKSAKHIDA
+274 RPSLKETKHIAPADA
-286 RETGILLG
+286 GVRLG
-294 NLQGTRHEVR
+294 NLRGTRVEVR

-342 KAAGDAFTATI
+342 KAGGDAYTATI
-353 DARAAVGRTW
+353 DARAAVGRVWT
-363 SMDPQQI
+363 MDPQQI
-370 AHAERAM
+370 AHADRSM
-377 WWNPLSDAKTLDGA
+377 WWNPLADAKTLDGA

-437 MAWLAFP
+437 MQWLAFP
-444 ADRTPLDILRDHK
+444 ANRAPLDILRDHG
-457 FAAVAAQL
+457 FTAVAAQL

-480 ETTCQYAAALLNSE
+480 ETARQYAAALLNTE
-494 IAAWV
+494 IARWV
-499 TPQKNVPEFKP
+499 TPQEGIAEFRP
-510 SEFVTSKDT
+510 AEFVTSTDT

-543 RAATAQAERAGGRLD
+543 RAATAQAERDGGRLD

-587 GIIPITILQSY
+587 GIIPMTILQSY

-623 SGIDDPDFADKLSR
+623 AGIDDPDFADKLSR

-644 ETTSTSTSESGKSTS
+644 ETKSTSTSDSGTSTS
-659 VSMRQ
+659 ISMRQ
-664 QRIMA
+664 ERILP

-676 PKGTALCFA
+676 PKGTALLFA

-697 WYLEPGAAELSAA
+697 WYLEPGADALSAA
-710 SARASKG
+710 SAAASQG
-717 ITERAIAKATPM
+717 ITARAGAKAAP
-729 QSDFGLAS
+729 QQGDFRKTA

>member
-1 MTAPALPDGREVDLH
+1 MPPPSSNSNADGYDLVLRLLIGVLA
-16 SDDDVAGAAGLD
+16 VA
-28 AGHGVKSLS
+28 VPLS
-37 PGTACLIKAPLLDLD
+37 HLAWLSGNITACL
-52 GAKVAEGHAV
+52 
-62 GASVLLP
+62 
-69 AAGCDAALEMDLR
+69 
-82 VARVAQ
+82 
-88 VPQGTGG
+88 TG
-95 LVGEGGFLEEANATG
+95 
-110 GVLVVGAFEVSL
+110 S
-122 CAADSRE
+122 S
-129 SAGAVAVGGQG
+129 
-140 SGVNDCEQ
+140 
-148 GLLAGACL
+148 
-156 AVVDAGH
+156 
-163 GGVGQAEC
+163 
-171 PAWVGGNLTAWATNT
+171 W
-186 DPNAPYQPV
+186 APYQPTT
-195 QALLHPEELWPHL
+195 ALLHPKQVWPDA
-208 GETSLLLGTRIVP
+208 GEASLLIGARIIPVLLLVALGT
-221 GTLLLSLAVTAAVL
+221 AAGALWV
-235 YKRHKDGSGRRRKRI
+235 RHRNRSGGRKKI
-250 AGMAKQKDIEPLMAK
+250 TDMAKARDIQPLMAK
-265 AITAKARSL
+265 AITDKARSL
-274 RPSLKSAKHIDA
+274 RPSLKDAKHIEA
-286 RETGILLG
+286 RDTGILLG
-294 NLQGTRHEVR
+294 NLQGTKHEVR

-327 PSILAAPG
+327 PSVLAAPG

-342 KAAGDAFTATI
+342 KAAGDAFTATY
-353 DARAAVGRTW
+353 DARARVGQVW

-370 AHAERAM
+370 AHAAREM
-377 WWNPLSDAKTLDGA
+377 WWNPLADAKTLDGA

-404 ASQQGDFW
+404 ASQQGNFW
-412 SKAGSNILS
+412 SKAGSNILA

-437 MAWLAFP
+437 MQWLAFP
-444 ADRTPLDILRDHK
+444 ADRTPLDILRDHQ

-480 ETTCQYAAALLNSE
+480 ETARQYAAALLNSE

-499 TPQKNVPEFKP
+499 TPQKDTAEFRP
-510 SEFVTSKDT
+510 SAFVTSTDT
-519 LYLLSK
+519 LFLLSK

-543 RAATAQAERAGGRLD
+543 RAATAQAERVGGRLD

-598 RQGQKVWGD
+598 RQGQKVWSD

-615 ASTIKVIG
+615 ASTVKVIG

-644 ETTSTSTSESGKSTS
+644 ETTSTSHSESGKSTS

-664 QRIMA
+664 ERILP

-697 WYLEPGAAELSAA
+697 WYLEPGAKELSAA
-710 SARASKG
+710 SARASKA
-717 ITERAIAKATPM
+717 ITARAVAKHSP
-729 QSDFGLAS
+729 QSDIGKAV

>member
-1 MTAPALPDGREVDLH
+1 MPQPSSNSTDGYDI
-16 SDDDVAGAAGLD
+16 AF
-28 AGHGVKSLS
+28 K
-37 PGTACLIKAPLLDLD
+37 ILL
-52 GAKVAEGHAV
+52 
-62 GASVLLP
+62 
-69 AAGCDAALEMDLR
+69 AAL
-82 VARVAQ
+82 
-88 VPQGTGG
+88 
-95 LVGEGGFLEEANATG
+95 
-110 GVLVVGAFEVSL
+110 
-122 CAADSRE
+122 
-129 SAGAVAVGGQG
+129 AVAVPLSNLAWLGGQI
-140 SGVNDCEQ
+140 
-148 GLLAGACL
+148 
-156 AVVDAGH
+156 
-163 GGVGQAEC
+163 
-171 PAWVGGNLTAWATNT
+171 TAWAT
-186 DPNAPYQPV
+186 DSGPGAPYQPV
-195 QALLHPEELWPHL
+195 QALLHPDQLWPDL
-208 GETSLLLGTRIVP
+208 GETSLLIGTRILP
-221 GTLLLSLAVTAAVL
+221 GAVLLALGITAAVL
-235 YKRHKDGSGRRRKRI
+235 YTRHKGGSGTRKKRI
-250 AGMAKQKDIEPLMAK
+250 NGMAKQKDIEPLMAK

-274 RPSLKSAKHIDA
+274 RPSLKDAKHIDA
-286 RETGILLG
+286 RDTGILLG

-327 PSILAAPG
+327 PSILNAPG

-342 KAAGDAFTATI
+342 KAAGDAYTATI
-353 DARAAVGRTW
+353 AARAAVGRVW

-370 AHAERAM
+370 AHATRAM
-377 WWNPLSDAKTLDGA
+377 WWNPLADAKTLDGA

-437 MAWLAFP
+437 MNWLAFP
-444 ADRTPLDILRDHK
+444 ADRTPLDILRDHG
-457 FAAVAAQL
+457 FTAVAAQL

-480 ETTCQYAAALLNSE
+480 ETARQYAAALLNSE

-499 TPQKNVPEFKP
+499 TPQDGIEQFRP
-510 SEFVTSKDT
+510 SEFVTSADT

-615 ASTIKVIG
+615 ASTVKVIG

-664 QRIMA
+664 ERILP

-697 WYLEPGAAELSAA
+697 WYAEPGADELAAA
-710 SARASKG
+710 SGRASKA
-717 ITERAIAKATPM
+717 ITARAVAKAAPS
-729 QSDFGLAS
+729 QHDFGQAA

>member
-1 MTAPALPDGREVDLH
+1 MSDSSSSNDGYDIAFKILLGVIAIAIPLANLAWLGGNATAWLTD
-16 SDDDVAGAAGLD
+16 
-28 AGHGVKSLS
+28 
-37 PGTACLIKAPLLDLD
+37 
-52 GAKVAEGHAV
+52 
-62 GASVLLP
+62 
-69 AAGCDAALEMDLR
+69 
-82 VARVAQ
+82 
-88 VPQGTGG
+88 TGG
-95 LVGEGGFLEEANATG
+95 
-110 GVLVVGAFEVSL
+110 
-122 CAADSRE
+122 
-129 SAGAVAVGGQG
+129 
-140 SGVNDCEQ
+140 
-148 GLLAGACL
+148 
-156 AVVDAGH
+156 
-163 GGVGQAEC
+163 
-171 PAWVGGNLTAWATNT
+171 PW
-186 DPNAPYQPV
+186 APYQPAD
-195 QALLHPEELWPHL
+195 ALLHPGRLWP
-208 GETSLLLGTRIVP
+208 ETGDTALLIGARIVP
-221 GTLLLSLAVTAAVL
+221 IAILIALAIAAAVFWS
-235 YKRHKDGSGRRRKRI
+235 RHNAGSGKKRV
-250 AGMAKQKDIEPLMAK
+250 AGMAKHKDIEPLLAK
-265 AITAKARSL
+265 QITAKARSL
-274 RPSLKSAKHIDA
+274 RPSLKDA
-286 RETGILLG
+286 RTIEARDTGILLG

-314 MAPRSGKTTSLAI
+314 MAPRSGKTTCLAI
-327 PSILAAPG
+327 PAILAAPG

-342 KAAGDAFTATI
+342 KAAGDAYTATL
-353 DARAAVGRTW
+353 DAREGAGRTW

-370 AHAERAM
+370 AHAARQM
-377 WWNPLSDAKTLDGA
+377 WWNPLADAKTLDGA

-430 ERPITDV
+430 DRPVTDV
-437 MAWLAFP
+437 MDWLAFP
-444 ADRTPLDILRDHK
+444 GNRAPLDILRDHG

-480 ETTCQYAAALLNSE
+480 ETARQYAAALLNSD

-499 TPQKNVPEFKP
+499 TPQKNVREFKP
-510 SEFVTSKDT
+510 SDFVTSKDT

-615 ASTIKVIG
+615 ASTVKVIG

-644 ETTSTSTSESGKSTS
+644 ETKSTSISDSGKSTS
-659 VSMRQ
+659 ISMRQ
-664 QRIMA
+664 ERILPP
-669 ADAIRAL
+669 DAIRAL

-692 LDLRP
+692 LNLRP
-697 WYLEPGAAELSAA
+697 WYLEPGANELSAA

-717 ITERAIAKATPM
+717 ITARAINKAAP
-729 QSDFGLAS
+729 QPSNYGPAA

>member
-1 MTAPALPDGREVDLH
+1 MPSASPRSHDGYDIAFR
-16 SDDDVAGAAGLD
+16 
-28 AGHGVKSLS
+28 
-37 PGTACLIKAPLLDLD
+37 
-52 GAKVAEGHAV
+52 
-62 GASVLLP
+62 VLL
-69 AAGCDAALEMDLR
+69 GI
-82 VARVAQ
+82 
-88 VPQGTGG
+88 
-95 LVGEGGFLEEANATG
+95 
-110 GVLVVGAFEVSL
+110 
-122 CAADSRE
+122 
-129 SAGAVAVGGQG
+129 GAVITPLSQLTWL
-140 SGVNDCEQ
+140 C
-148 GLLAGACL
+148 
-156 AVVDAGH
+156 
-163 GGVGQAEC
+163 
-171 PAWVGGNLTAWATNT
+171 GNITAWLT
-186 DPNAPYQPV
+186 DHPWAPYQPV
-195 QALLHPEELWPHL
+195 TALLHPSLLWPEASATALLFGARIIPITVLLAL
-208 GETSLLLGTRIVP
+208 G
-221 GTLLLSLAVTAAVL
+221 AVAGFL
-235 YKRHKDGSGRRRKRI
+235 WSRHQSSGGNRRKKTP
-250 AGMAKQKDIEPLMAK
+250 GMAKPKDIEPLLAK
-265 AITAKARSL
+265 AITDKARSL
-274 RPSLKSAKHIDA
+274 RPSLKAAKHIAA
-286 RETGILLG
+286 RDTGVLLG
-294 NLQGTRHEVR
+294 NLQGTRREVR

-342 KAAGDAFTATI
+342 KAAGDAYTATL
-353 DARAAVGRTW
+353 DARAAVGRVW

-370 AHAERAM
+370 AHAAREM
-377 WWNPLSDAKTLDGA
+377 WWNPLAGAKTLDGA

-437 MAWLAFP
+437 MQWLAFP
-444 ADRTPLDILRDHK
+444 ADRAPLDVLRDHG
-457 FAAVAAQL
+457 FTAVAAQL

-480 ETTCQYAAALLNSE
+480 ETARQYAAALLDNK

-499 TPQKNVPEFKP
+499 TPQKDIAEFDP
-510 SEFVTSKDT
+510 SQFVTSTDT

-525 DGGGGASA
+525 DGGAGASA

-543 RAATAQAERAGGRLD
+543 RAATTQAERVGGRLD

-615 ASTIKVIG
+615 ASTVKVIG
-623 SGIDDPDFADKLSR
+623 AGIDDPDFADKLSR

-644 ETTSTSTSESGKSTS
+644 ETSSVSHSESGKSTS

-664 QRIMA
+664 ERILP

-710 SARASKG
+710 SARASEG
-717 ITERAIAKATPM
+717 ITARAVAKAAPE
-729 QSDFGLAS
+729 QSDFGPAA

>member
-1 MTAPALPDGREVDLH
+1 MPPSSSSSNTDGYDL
-16 SDDDVAGAAGLD
+16 VLRLLL
-28 AGHGVKSLS
+28 GV
-37 PGTACLIKAPLLDLD
+37 
-52 GAKVAEGHAV
+52 
-62 GASVLLP
+62 
-69 AAGCDAALEMDLR
+69 
-82 VARVAQ
+82 
-88 VPQGTGG
+88 
-95 LVGEGGFLEEANATG
+95 
-110 GVLVVGAFEVSL
+110 
-122 CAADSRE
+122 
-129 SAGAVAVGGQG
+129 
-140 SGVNDCEQ
+140 
-148 GLLAGACL
+148 L
-156 AVVDAGH
+156 AVVVPLSH
-163 GGVGQAEC
+163 L
-171 PAWVGGNLTAWATNT
+171 AWLSGNITAYLTGTSW
-186 DPNAPYQPV
+186 APYQPTNT
-195 QALLHPEELWPHL
+195 LLHPEQVWPDA
-208 GETSLLLGTRIVP
+208 GETSLLIGARIVP
-221 GTLLLSLAVTAAVL
+221 VLLLLALGAGAGVL
-235 YKRHKDGSGRRRKRI
+235 WARHKNRSGGRKKI
-250 AGMAKQKDIEPLMAK
+250 NDMAKARDIEPLMAK
-265 AITAKARSL
+265 AITDKARSL
-274 RPSLKSAKHIDA
+274 RPSLKDSKHIDA
-286 RETGILLG
+286 KDTGILLG
-294 NLQGTRHEVR
+294 NLQGSRHEVR
-304 MGYEDVAVAI
+304 MGFEDVAVAI

-327 PSILAAPG
+327 PSMLGAPG

-342 KAAGDAFTATI
+342 KAAGDAFTTAYE
-353 DARAAVGRTW
+353 ARARAGAVWT
-363 SMDPQQI
+363 MDPQQI
-370 AHAERAM
+370 AHAAREM
-377 WWNPLSDAKTLDGA
+377 WWNPLASATTLDGA
-391 GRLAG
+391 NRLAG

-404 ASQQGDFW
+404 ASQHGDFW

-421 QLFLAAALD
+421 QLLLAAALD
-430 ERPITDV
+430 ERPITDI
-437 MAWLAFP
+437 MQWLAFP
-444 ADRTPLDILRDHK
+444 ADRTPLDILRDHD

-480 ETTCQYAAALLNSE
+480 ETARQYASALLNAE

-499 TPQKNVPEFKP
+499 TPQKDVPEFRP
-510 SEFVTSKDT
+510 EQFVTSTDT
-519 LYLLSK
+519 LFLLSK

-615 ASTIKVIG
+615 ASTVKVIG

-644 ETTSTSTSESGKSTS
+644 ETTSTSHSESGKSTS

-664 QRIMA
+664 ERILP

-697 WYLEPGAAELSAA
+697 WYREPGAEELSAA
-710 SARASKG
+710 SARASQA
-717 ITERAIAKATPM
+717 ITARAVAKHAPT
-729 QSDFGLAS
+729 QSDFGLAT

>member
-1 MTAPALPDGREVDLH
+1 MPPASANNSDGYDIAFRL
-16 SDDDVAGAAGLD
+16 LM
-28 AGHGVKSLS
+28 GVLAVVVPLS
-37 PGTACLIKAPLLDLD
+37 HLAWLSGNITACLT
-52 GAKVAEGHAV
+52 GHAW
-62 GASVLLP
+62 AS
-69 AAGCDAALEMDLR
+69 
-82 VARVAQ
+82 
-88 VPQGTGG
+88 
-95 LVGEGGFLEEANATG
+95 
-110 GVLVVGAFEVSL
+110 
-122 CAADSRE
+122 
-129 SAGAVAVGGQG
+129 
-140 SGVNDCEQ
+140 
-148 GLLAGACL
+148 
-156 AVVDAGH
+156 
-163 GGVGQAEC
+163 
-171 PAWVGGNLTAWATNT
+171 
-186 DPNAPYQPV
+186 YQPTT
-195 QALLHPEELWPHL
+195 ALLHPDQLWPKA
-208 GETSLLLGTRIVP
+208 GETPLLIGARIIPV
-221 GTLLLSLAVTAAVL
+221 TVLLALVATAGLLWA
-235 YKRHKDGSGRRRKRI
+235 RHKNNGGGRKKKI
-250 AGMAKQKDIEPLMAK
+250 TGMAKPKDIEPLMAK
-265 AITAKARSL
+265 AITDKARSL
-274 RPSLKSAKHIDA
+274 RPSLKTAKHIDA
-286 RETGILLG
+286 RDTGILLG

-327 PSILAAPG
+327 PSILNAPG

-342 KAAGDAFTATI
+342 KAAGDAYTATL
-353 DARAAVGRTW
+353 DARAAVGRVW

-370 AHAERAM
+370 AHAAREM
-377 WWNPLSDAKTLDGA
+377 WWNPLADAKTLDGA

-421 QLFLAAALD
+421 QLFLAAAQD

-437 MAWLAFP
+437 MQWLAFP
-444 ADRTPLDILRDHK
+444 ADRTPLDILRDHD
-457 FAAVAAQL
+457 FTAVAAQL

-480 ETTCQYAAALLNSE
+480 ETARQYAAALLNSD

-499 TPQKNVPEFKP
+499 TPQKDVPEFRP
-510 SEFVTSKDT
+510 AEFVTSTDT

-615 ASTIKVIG
+615 AATVKVIG

-664 QRIMA
+664 ERILP
-669 ADAIRAL
+669 ADEIRAL
-676 PKGTALCFA
+676 PKGTALVFA

-697 WYLEPGAAELSAA
+697 WYLEPGADELAAA
-710 SARASKG
+710 SARASKA
-717 ITERAIAKATPM
+717 ITARAITKHAPSQA
-729 QSDFGLAS
+729 DFGSAA

>member
-1 MTAPALPDGREVDLH
+1 MPPSSSSSNTDGYDL
-16 SDDDVAGAAGLD
+16 VLRLLL
-28 AGHGVKSLS
+28 GV
-37 PGTACLIKAPLLDLD
+37 
-52 GAKVAEGHAV
+52 
-62 GASVLLP
+62 
-69 AAGCDAALEMDLR
+69 
-82 VARVAQ
+82 
-88 VPQGTGG
+88 
-95 LVGEGGFLEEANATG
+95 
-110 GVLVVGAFEVSL
+110 
-122 CAADSRE
+122 
-129 SAGAVAVGGQG
+129 
-140 SGVNDCEQ
+140 
-148 GLLAGACL
+148 L
-156 AVVDAGH
+156 AVVVPLSH
-163 GGVGQAEC
+163 L
-171 PAWVGGNLTAWATNT
+171 AWLSGNITAYLTGTAW
-186 DPNAPYQPV
+186 APYQPTN
-195 QALLHPEELWPHL
+195 ALLHPEQVWPDA
-208 GETSLLLGTRIVP
+208 GETSLLIGARIVP
-221 GTLLLSLAVTAAVL
+221 VLLLLALGVWAGVL
-235 YKRHKDGSGRRRKRI
+235 WARHKNRSGGRKKKI
-250 AGMAKQKDIEPLMAK
+250 TDMAKARDIEPLMAK
-265 AITAKARSL
+265 AITDKARSL
-274 RPSLKSAKHIDA
+274 RPSLKDSKHIDA
-286 RETGILLG
+286 KDTGVLLG
-294 NLQGTRHEVR
+294 NLQGSRHEVR
-304 MGYEDVAVAI
+304 MGFEDVAVAI

-327 PSILAAPG
+327 PSMLSAPG

-342 KAAGDAFTATI
+342 KAAGDAFTTAYE
-353 DARAAVGRTW
+353 ARARAGAVWT
-363 SMDPQQI
+363 MDPQQI
-370 AHAERAM
+370 AHAAREM
-377 WWNPLSDAKTLDGA
+377 WWNPLASATTLDGA
-391 GRLAG
+391 NRLAG

-421 QLFLAAALD
+421 QLLLAAALD
-430 ERPITDV
+430 KRPITDI
-437 MAWLAFP
+437 MQWLAFP
-444 ADRTPLDILRDHK
+444 ADRTPLDILRDHG

-480 ETTCQYAAALLNSE
+480 ETARQYASALLNSE

-499 TPQKNVPEFKP
+499 TPQKDVPEFRP
-510 SEFVTSKDT
+510 EQFVTSTDT
-519 LYLLSK
+519 LFLLSK

-615 ASTIKVIG
+615 ASTVKVIG

-644 ETTSTSTSESGKSTS
+644 ETTSTSHSESGTSTS
-659 VSMRQ
+659 VSMRRE
-664 QRIMA
+664 RILP

-697 WYLEPGAAELSAA
+697 WYREPGAEELSAA
-710 SARASKG
+710 SARASQA
-717 ITERAIAKATPM
+717 ITARAVAKHAPT
-729 QSDFGLAS
+729 QSDFGKAV

>member
-1 MTAPALPDGREVDLH
+1 MPPSSTSSTDGYDL
-16 SDDDVAGAAGLD
+16 LLRLLL
-28 AGHGVKSLS
+28 GV
-37 PGTACLIKAPLLDLD
+37 
-52 GAKVAEGHAV
+52 
-62 GASVLLP
+62 
-69 AAGCDAALEMDLR
+69 
-82 VARVAQ
+82 
-88 VPQGTGG
+88 
-95 LVGEGGFLEEANATG
+95 
-110 GVLVVGAFEVSL
+110 
-122 CAADSRE
+122 
-129 SAGAVAVGGQG
+129 
-140 SGVNDCEQ
+140 
-148 GLLAGACL
+148 L
-156 AVVDAGH
+156 AVVVPLSHLAWLAGN
-163 GGVGQAEC
+163 V
-171 PAWVGGNLTAWATNT
+171 TAYLSRAPT
-186 DPNAPYQPV
+186 APYQPTK
-195 QALLHPEELWPHL
+195 ALLHPKQLWPEA
-208 GETSLLLGTRIVP
+208 GETSLLLSTRIVP
-221 GTLLLSLAVTAAVL
+221 VLLVVALGVTAAVL
-235 YKRHKDGSGRRRKRI
+235 WARYRNRNGGRKKI
-250 AGMAKQKDIEPLMAK
+250 TDMATARDIEPLMAK
-265 AITAKARSL
+265 AITDKARAL
-274 RPSLKSAKHIDA
+274 RPSLKDSKRIDA
-286 RETGILLG
+286 KDTGVLLG
-294 NLQGTRHEVR
+294 NLQGSQHEVR
-304 MGYEDVAVAI
+304 MGFEDVAVAI

-327 PSILAAPG
+327 PSMLSAPG

-342 KAAGDAFTATI
+342 KAAGDAFTTAYE
-353 DARAAVGRTW
+353 ARTLAGAVWT
-363 SMDPQQI
+363 MDPQQI
-370 AHAERAM
+370 AHASRDM
-377 WWNPLSDAKTLDGA
+377 WWNPLATAKTLDGA

-404 ASQQGDFW
+404 ASAQGDFW

-421 QLFLAAALD
+421 QLLLAAALD
-430 ERPITDV
+430 ERPITDI
-437 MAWLAFP
+437 MQWLAFP
-444 ADRTPLDILRDHK
+444 ADRTPLDILRDHN

-480 ETTCQYAAALLNSE
+480 ETARQYAAALLNTE

-499 TPQKNVPEFKP
+499 TPQKDAAEFRP
-510 SEFVTSKDT
+510 ADFVTSSDT
-519 LYLLSK
+519 LFLLSK

-615 ASTIKVIG
+615 ASTVKVIG
-623 SGIDDPDFADKLSR
+623 AGIDDPDFADKLSR

-644 ETTSTSTSESGKSTS
+644 ETTSTSHSESGKSTS

-664 QRIMA
+664 ERILP

-697 WYLEPGAAELSAA
+697 WYREPGAAELSAA
-710 SARASKG
+710 SARASQA
-717 ITERAIAKATPM
+717 ITTRAVAKHAPT
-729 QSDFGLAS
+729 QADFGKAA

>member
-1 MTAPALPDGREVDLH
+1 MPPSSTSNTDGYDLALRLLLGLAALAIPLAHLAWLCGNITAHLT
-16 SDDDVAGAAGLD
+16 GAA
-28 AGHGVKSLS
+28 
-37 PGTACLIKAPLLDLD
+37 
-52 GAKVAEGHAV
+52 
-62 GASVLLP
+62 
-69 AAGCDAALEMDLR
+69 
-82 VARVAQ
+82 
-88 VPQGTGG
+88 
-95 LVGEGGFLEEANATG
+95 
-110 GVLVVGAFEVSL
+110 
-122 CAADSRE
+122 
-129 SAGAVAVGGQG
+129 
-140 SGVNDCEQ
+140 
-148 GLLAGACL
+148 
-156 AVVDAGH
+156 
-163 GGVGQAEC
+163 
-171 PAWVGGNLTAWATNT
+171 W
-186 DPNAPYQPV
+186 APYQPTT
-195 QALLHPEELWPHL
+195 ALLHPEQVWPTA
-208 GETSLLLGTRIVP
+208 GETSLLVGARIVP
-221 GTLLLSLAVTAAVL
+221 VVLLLALAAAVGL
-235 YKRHKDGSGRRRKRI
+235 LWARYKSSGGDRKKKI
-250 AGMAKQKDIEPLMAK
+250 TDMAKARDIEPLMAK
-265 AITAKARSL
+265 AITDKARSL
-274 RPSLKSAKHIDA
+274 RPSLKDARHIDA
-286 RETGILLG
+286 KDTGILLG

-304 MGYEDVAVAI
+304 MGFEDVAVAI
-314 MAPRSGKTTSLAI
+314 MAPRSGKTTSLAT
-327 PSILAAPG
+327 PSMLNAPG

-342 KAAGDAFTATI
+342 KAAGDAFTTAYE
-353 DARAAVGRTW
+353 ARAQTGAVWT
-363 SMDPQQI
+363 MDPQQI
-370 AHAERAM
+370 AHADREM
-377 WWNPLSDAKTLDGA
+377 WWNPLAGAATLDGA
-391 GRLAG
+391 NRLAG

-421 QLFLAAALD
+421 QLLLAAALD
-430 ERPITDV
+430 ERPITDI

-444 ADRTPLDILRDHK
+444 ADRTPLDILRDHD

-480 ETTCQYAAALLNSE
+480 ETARQYAAALLNAE

-499 TPQKNVPEFKP
+499 TPQKDIAEFRPEQ
-510 SEFVTSKDT
+510 FVTSTDT
-519 LYLLSK
+519 LFLLSK

-615 ASTIKVIG
+615 ASTVKVIG

-644 ETTSTSTSESGKSTS
+644 QTTSTSHSESGKSTS
-659 VSMRQ
+659 ASMRQ
-664 QRIMA
+664 ERILP

-697 WYLEPGAAELSAA
+697 WYREPGAKELSAA
-710 SARASKG
+710 SARASKA
-717 ITERAIAKATPM
+717 ITTRAVAKHAPT
-729 QSDFGLAS
+729 QSDFGTAA